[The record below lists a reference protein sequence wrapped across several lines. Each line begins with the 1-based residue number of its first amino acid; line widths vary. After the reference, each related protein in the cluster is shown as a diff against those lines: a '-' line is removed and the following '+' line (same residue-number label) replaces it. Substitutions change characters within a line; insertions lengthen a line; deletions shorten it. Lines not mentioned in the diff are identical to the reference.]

1 MAVVV
6 RTKQIGKAVI
16 QTAKILMLYSP
27 TVTAISAAKTEG
39 KAVVTKRARA
49 EANFIL
55 QIERTMG

>member
-1 MAVVV
+1 M

-16 QTAKILMLYSP
+16 QTVKILPRRP
-27 TVTAISAAKTEG
+27 TSTKNSTAKTEG
-39 KAVVTKRARA
+39 KAAVAKRERA